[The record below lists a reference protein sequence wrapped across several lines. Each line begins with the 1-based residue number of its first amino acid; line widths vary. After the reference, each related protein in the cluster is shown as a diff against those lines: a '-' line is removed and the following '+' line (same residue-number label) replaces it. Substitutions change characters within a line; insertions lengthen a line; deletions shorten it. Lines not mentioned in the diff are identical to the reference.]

1 MVAID
6 PATIKVPDAAA
17 WAAHDVFWNA
27 RFKGEPIDLE
37 LEFDKL
43 FHYAVAAAIAAWP
56 GAGLQTSGRITGSD
70 ASGEYLYALDR
81 LILPVRELLSE
92 EIIRLERD
100 KWV

>member
-1 MVAID
+1 MVVID

-43 FHYAVAAAIAAWP
+43 FHYVVAAAIAAWP
-56 GAGLQTSGRITGSD
+56 RIEIHTDGTED
-70 ASGEYLYALDR
+70 W
-81 LILPVRELLSE
+81 IELTLMQE
-92 EIIRLERD
+92 KNNAD
-100 KWV
+100 G

>member
-56 GAGLQTSGRITGSD
+56 GAEQKSIPDPIQPFVMPDHPQVRIP
-70 ASGEYLYALDR
+70 A
-81 LILPVRELLSE
+81 LILPLTQENNNGS
-92 EIIRLERD
+92 D
-100 KWV
+100 